1 MKTKFLYLINSL
13 FVASAITACSD
24 NENQYVP
31 SDNPENNEKPEWYYT
46 GGQLGTAYL
55 TTSNA
60 LEQPTEPIEANEEM
74 SQRFKNGEQLFE
86 KMYMNNHSG
95 VRKGLGPAYV
105 RSSCIHCHPGYGHG
119 KRNPAGAFQTT
130 SIGNGCLLVVYNPDT
145 DGYVSWL
152 TGMPQGHATQP
163 FKAPLDESKVIIE
176 WKKYTDEWGNKF
188 PDGESYDLEYPEVTL
203 AADAVYAKNEG
214 VISSLGNYKVLLE
227 STIGIYGTGLLD
239 AISDDDLKAQYA
251 KEEQDG
257 YMQNGLNEAFFK
269 NGEWVKQYSNTKV
282 TDVNPDFS
290 DKGEQHPFRFTYALS
305 RGPLQD
311 AAGANAMWNITNVT
325 RSNRRYHYLDTYF
338 ASASGEDKTVYGGS
352 SWVKASANDPEVQ
365 AGYQS
370 YIEEVDP
377 DKNHPTWHA
386 DDYTDKTQVARAI
399 AAYLTSQE
407 LDVEMDDEDFIDFM
421 VWHRGLAVPAA
432 RNVED
437 PDVIKGKELFEQIGC
452 AYCHR
457 PSWTTGDDNF
467 YDPNGFFTKG
477 DSRLPRYPNQTI
489 WPYSDLVQHKLHME
503 NDIRTGWCRTT
514 PLWGRGLH
522 QMCTG
527 STTADRLHD
536 NRARNVIEAI
546 MWHGNAKSDAR
557 MTVEKFRNLSK
568 AERDEIVKFIDSI

>member
-282 TDVNPDFS
+282 TDVNPDFT

-432 RNVED
+432 RNVDD

-489 WPYSDLVQHKLHME
+489 WSYSDLVQHKLHME

-568 AERDEIVKFIDSI
+568 AERDAIVKFIDSI

>member
-282 TDVNPDFS
+282 TDVNPDFT

-546 MWHGNAKSDAR
+546 MWHGNTKSDAR

-568 AERDEIVKFIDSI
+568 AERDAIVKFIDSI

>member
-432 RNVED
+432 RNVDD

-489 WPYSDLVQHKLHME
+489 WSYSDLVQHKLHME

-568 AERDEIVKFIDSI
+568 AERDAIVKFIDSI

>member
-24 NENQYVP
+24 NENQHVP

-386 DDYTDKTQVARAI
+386 DDYTDKTQVASAI

-432 RNVED
+432 RNVDD

-457 PSWTTGDDNF
+457 PAWTTGDDNF

-568 AERDEIVKFIDSI
+568 AERDAIVKFIDSI

>member
-24 NENQYVP
+24 NENQHVP

-46 GGQLGTAYL
+46 GGELGTAYL

-432 RNVED
+432 RNVDD
-437 PDVIKGKELFEQIGC
+437 PDVITGKELFEQIGC

-489 WPYSDLVQHKLHME
+489 SPYSDLVQHKLHME

-527 STTADRLHD
+527 SATADRLHD

-546 MWHGNAKSDAR
+546 MWHGNTKSDAR

-568 AERDEIVKFIDSI
+568 AERDAIVKFIDSI

>member
-176 WKKYTDEWGNKF
+176 WKKYADEWGNKF

-432 RNVED
+432 RNVDD

-527 STTADRLHD
+527 SATADRLHD

-546 MWHGNAKSDAR
+546 MWHGNTKSDAR

-568 AERDEIVKFIDSI
+568 AERDAIVKFIDSI